1 MEIKP
6 RPFESLRLALA
17 DYISSTQPG
26 ERLPTEPL
34 LAKELGVSRATLR
47 EAMRHFESLGLIRR
61 RQGIGTFVVG
71 HPHVLDSGLE
81 LLESIETIAARI
93 HLQVSMGDNKISIIK
108 ADSEKATALGIA
120 EDDHLIQ
127 IVRVIHA
134 DGRPV
139 AYLIDNLPEGI
150 LSNDEIQKE
159 FKGSVLDVL
168 IKRGQPGL
176 AYSKTEIKVEQASSE
191 VARALQI
198 QRGDGLLLF
207 IAYLYS
213 SAGSVVD
220 YSFSYFLPGYFR
232 FHVVREI
239 NNNKSPR
246 IGVE

>member
-1 MEIKP
+1 METKL
-6 RPFESLRLALA
+6 RPYESLRVALA
-17 DYISSTQPG
+17 GYISSTQPG

-71 HPHVLDSGLE
+71 HPQVLDSGLE
-81 LLESIETIAARI
+81 QLESIETIAARI
-93 HLQVSMGDNKISIIK
+93 HLHVSMGENKVNMIK
-108 ADSEKATALGIA
+108 ADPEKAAALGVL
-120 EDDHLIQ
+120 EGDNLIQ

-150 LSNDEIQKE
+150 LSNDEISKE

-168 IKRGQPGL
+168 IKREQPGL

-191 VARALQI
+191 IARALQI

-239 NNNKSPR
+239 DNNKAPR